1 MNLTKIFQTQRNSKS
16 EGKIE
21 KGLIRPFL
29 IVYPLTIIFL
39 LGNCSGPPMP
49 ENNPPNVEIAQIH
62 NQKEILEDLKS
73 QNPVLRR
80 QAVLD
85 CMENTTPDCLPI
97 LRELVV
103 KDPDPGVRSVTA
115 VSLGEYKDKAS
126 IAKIISLKK
135 DPDIFPD
142 TILDALTRMGDVQAG
157 SAILDYLNSTD
168 HGVRLLTVE
177 AFRVIQAKDQAP
189 KILKLAEVN
198 KDSEK
203 HKTFAMALG
212 VLEYKPSEEYLI
224 GLVKKEEDGP
234 TKAAALLAL
243 GKVKSTKSSSILLEA
258 LVSNYP
264 KGRENSYLSLKE
276 IKDPKIMN
284 QLISVW
290 ENQDRELRFLTSKII
305 ASYPPKPYLTRI
317 RSILREKKPTSIGPA
332 SLVLGEWKDLDSR
345 KFIESLLLNTNSP
358 DREEL
363 AQALG
368 WIGSNESEPTLW
380 KVLSEKEGMA
390 RYGAAWAL
398 GFAGGEKSVPI
409 LIEASRSKDKRLA
422 SLSIESL
429 GQLKS
434 PSSLQAL
441 LISSNDDNLAAFAI
455 SAISQIPTD
464 EARLELEKMAK
475 SSKNIQSKLAIEAIG
490 QRKDKNSIPVLKELS
505 LSDNPEIRK
514 MAKFA
519 LKTIELSQ
527 K

>member
-1 MNLTKIFQTQRNSKS
+1 
-16 EGKIE
+16 
-21 KGLIRPFL
+21 
-29 IVYPLTIIFL
+29 
-39 LGNCSGPPMP
+39 
-49 ENNPPNVEIAQIH
+49 
-62 NQKEILEDLKS
+62 
-73 QNPVLRR
+73 
-80 QAVLD
+80 
-85 CMENTTPDCLPI
+85 
-97 LRELVV
+97 
-103 KDPDPGVRSVTA
+103 
-115 VSLGEYKDKAS
+115 
-126 IAKIISLKK
+126 
-135 DPDIFPD
+135 
-142 TILDALTRMGDVQAG
+142 
-157 SAILDYLNSTD
+157 
-168 HGVRLLTVE
+168 
-177 AFRVIQAKDQAP
+177 
-189 KILKLAEVN
+189 
-198 KDSEK
+198 
-203 HKTFAMALG
+203 
-212 VLEYKPSEEYLI
+212 
-224 GLVKKEEDGP
+224 
-234 TKAAALLAL
+234 
-243 GKVKSTKSSSILLEA
+243 
-258 LVSNYP
+258 
-264 KGRENSYLSLKE
+264 
-276 IKDPKIMN
+276 MN
-284 QLISVW
+284 QLIAVW

-317 RSILREKKPTSIGPA
+317 RAILKEKKPTSIGPA

-358 DREEL
+358 DRDEL

-398 GFAGGEKSVPI
+398 GFAGSEKSVPI
-409 LIEASRSKDKRLA
+409 LIETSRSKDKRLA